1 MRVLQI
7 EDDVLTAKAVETIL
21 KSDGHECDTAHFGED
36 ALAMAVKHEYDIIL
50 LDLGLPDMDG
60 IEVLRRLRAAQVLTP
75 VIIQSGLV
83 MRKIEVKD
91 PGVKDYLAK
100 PFDRIELIESL
111 RAVAPGTSALGD
123 RAEEIGTKADI
134 DTHTT

>member
-21 KSDGHECDTAHFGED
+21 KSEGHECDTAHFGED
-36 ALAMAVKHEYDIIL
+36 ALAMTEKCEYDIIL

-60 IEVLRRLRAAQVLTP
+60 SEVLRHLRTAQVRTP

-83 MRKIEVKD
+83 LRKNEFKD
-91 PGVKDYLAK
+91 PAVNNFLAK
-100 PFDRIELIESL
+100 PFDRLELIESV
-111 RAVAPGTSALGD
+111 RAVAPCSP
-123 RAEEIGTKADI
+123 EDI
-134 DTHTT
+134 